1 MIDTQ
6 LYPRDLKGYGSSL
19 PNASWPNGARVAVQF
34 VLNYEEGAE
43 SSILHGDAESE
54 AFLSEIVGAIPWL
67 GKRHMSMESIYEYGS
82 RVGFWRILKL
92 FQKKNVPITLFAV
105 AMALDRNPAVVD
117 AVLNEGH
124 EICSHGYRWI
134 DYRDV
139 PFDIEQSHITKAI
152 EIIKRLTGERPLGW
166 YTGRNSENTRKLIVE
181 EGGFLYDSD
190 AYNDDLPYWLR
201 IADKNHLVIP
211 YTLDAN
217 DMRFVTPQGFNS
229 SEQFFVYLRDSFD
242 LLYTEGL
249 ETPKMMSIGLHCR
262 LIGRPGRIRALERF
276 IDHVQKHDKVWL
288 CRRLDIAHHWYRYH
302 SP

>member
-82 RVGFWRILKL
+82 RGGFWRILKL